1 MSINKWVYRGIS
13 GLYRGIT
20 VHFGNE
26 KTTTI
31 MVAAFPNLK
40 MEAYLLNKQFLCV
53 YLMLGIVHFYNI
65 NTRSKH

>member
-20 VHFGNE
+20 VHFGKE

-31 MVAAFPNLK
+31 MVAAFPNMK
-40 MEAYLLNKQFLCV
+40 MEAY
-53 YLMLGIVHFYNI
+53 Y
-65 NTRSKH
+65 